1 MSKIIKEKA
10 KASNRET
17 GGLRRKSAFFEAF
30 LLFNEKQ

>member
-17 GGLRRKSAFFEAF
+17 GGV
-30 LLFNEKQ
+30 EKKIGVF